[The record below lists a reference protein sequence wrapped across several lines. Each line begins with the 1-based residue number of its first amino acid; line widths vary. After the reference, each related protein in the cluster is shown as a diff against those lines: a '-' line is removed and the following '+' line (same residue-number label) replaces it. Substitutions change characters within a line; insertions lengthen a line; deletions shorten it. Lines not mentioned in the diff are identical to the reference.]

1 MNLFFCLQG
10 KKYVILPSVIFML
23 FIGTDKMFCFRN
35 KKVWYIAFAI
45 FLLLAGVG
53 AVCIS
58 IVCQKPNTSPNTLYI
73 YIDADDD
80 EDSVA
85 VKLGQPFG
93 WDVLT
98 MGGYNVLTGRYA
110 IQPGEKI
117 LPIYQRLRRGQ
128 QEPVRLA
135 VPSVRTMRQLGI
147 FLGKNLMMDS
157 TEVIRQFTDST
168 FCASYGYTLHTLP
181 ALFIPNTYEIY
192 WNTSLPNFMKR
203 MLREHEAFWNAERQ
217 RRADSLSLTR
227 IEVSTLAS
235 IIDEETANNAEKPMV
250 AGMYLNRLRIGMPLQ
265 ADPTVRFA
273 LNDFTIK
280 RVLREHLKTESPY
293 NTYLHRGLTPGPI
306 CTPSIAAIDAVLD
319 YADHKYIYFCAKED
333 FSGRHNF
340 ATTLKEH
347 NRHAKRYAEALRKAK
362 IR

>member
-35 KKVWYIAFAI
+35 KKVWNIAFAI

-117 LPIYQRLRRGQ
+117 LPVYQRLRRGQ

-265 ADPTVRFA
+265 ADPTVKFA
-273 LNDFTIK
+273 LGNFGARRIYHSFLE
-280 RVLREHLKTESPY
+280 VESPY
-293 NTYLHRGLTPGPI
+293 NTYKHKGLPPGPI
-306 CTPSIAAIDAVLD
+306 RIPSIMGIDAVLHGVHHG
-319 YADHKYIYFCAKED
+319 YLYMCAKED
-333 FSGRHNF
+333 FSGTHNF
-340 ATTLKEH
+340 ARTYAQHLA
-347 NRHAKRYAEALRKAK
+347 NARRYTRALNARKIK
-362 IR
+362 